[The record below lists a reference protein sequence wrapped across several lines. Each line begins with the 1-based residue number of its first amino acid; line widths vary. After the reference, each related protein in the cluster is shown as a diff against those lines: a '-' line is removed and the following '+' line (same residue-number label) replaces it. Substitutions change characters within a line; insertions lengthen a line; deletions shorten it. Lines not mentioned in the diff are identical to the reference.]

1 MYRKPI
7 GIDPIS
13 IEILSQSKIEGK
25 WNLSGSGELALIES

>member
-7 GIDPIS
+7 EVDPIS
-13 IEILSQSKIEGK
+13 LEILPQSKIAGK